1 MADQDPPHSSPAS
14 KISILQNTIEQLHV
28 TRLIYEEQAAFYGP
42 LNVPPYIKNA
52 IQQITDDLSDKE
64 AELQEVRSSPHTESV
79 AVNSELKR
87 FWEPFVCEGVELF
100 VPFILP
106 EDAAK
111 TKITVLA
118 LEMQA
123 VFNMY
128 RLLLELFANT
138 YAVNQI
144 RLQVS
149 GVMRQT
155 ETKGLTTAARPHL
168 IVIGAPGANPL
179 SNYLL
184 AQFKGISAQD
194 NFQAVGRGYV
204 FRVEGD
210 YLGSPF
216 IVSDEALNLAGDK
229 QPASMPEVGIY
240 DLRADKKP
248 GFYPRTFQRYDVPSP
263 SDQDCALIVTGWA
276 SLPGENRVR
285 RVVVIAGH
293 SRHSTLSATAFA
305 VTNEAWAAQ
314 INGLHYFNTET
325 IIGWRPDSSSGQ
337 QVVPSILDGPREIY
351 KHSTLGES

>member
-1 MADQDPPHSSPAS
+1 MEDPSGSSPG

-28 TRLIYEEQAAFYGP
+28 TRLIYEEQAALYGP
-42 LNVPPYIKNA
+42 LNVPPYIKIA
-52 IQQITDDLSDKE
+52 IQQITDDLASKQ
-64 AELQEVRSSPHTESV
+64 AELQELRSSTQTTST

-87 FWEPFVCEGVELF
+87 FWEPFAREGAEL
-100 VPFILP
+100 VVSYILP
-106 EDAAK
+106 ENAPK
-111 TKITVLA
+111 TRVTVLA

-123 VFNMY
+123 VFNMH
-128 RLLLELFANT
+128 RLLLELFADT
-138 YAVNQI
+138 YPASQI
-144 RLQVS
+144 RLEVS
-149 GVMRQT
+149 GVMRQS
-155 ETKGLTTAARPHL
+155 EIKGLATVTHPHL

-184 AQFKGISAQD
+184 AQFKGISAKD
-194 NFQAVGRGYV
+194 NFQAVERGYV

-216 IVSDEALNLAGDK
+216 IVSDEALKLAGAK

-240 DLRADKKP
+240 NLRGGKKP

-293 SRHSTLSATAFA
+293 SRHSTLSATAFV
-305 VTNEAWAAQ
+305 VTNEAWAQQ
-314 INGLHYFNTET
+314 I
-325 IIGWRPDSSSGQ
+325 
-337 QVVPSILDGPREIY
+337 
-351 KHSTLGES
+351 